1 MMRSASSSNRLV
13 PRQVESAPL
22 HVRASLCSTASI
34 LALATAALCSSV
46 EPVRAACTPT
56 VTPTTGQTVTCNTNP
71 PNPVTTAIV
80 AQPGSTNVTINML
93 SGAQLNVSSDAVVLN
108 AGGQVNNNS
117 GAIIQGVIGINATG
131 PVGIDNNGQ
140 ITGTGGPGVVI
151 NGAGSS
157 TLTNTGTING
167 SGTAV
172 QFNTVAG
179 SSQTF
184 NNSGNG
190 SINGNFVGSGDGAI
204 VITSSGNFNGGI
216 TITGNGSNSITT
228 ATGHNING
236 QVSISGNSQNT
247 IVNGGAFNNGLVISG
262 AGINNITNQA
272 GAFINQT
279 FSVAGSQNT
288 IDNAGTL
295 NNGLTVSG
303 GGINSVTNRAGATIN
318 QTFSVAGSQNTID
331 NAGTLNNGLTV
342 SGNGSNTITNQAGAT
357 INQTLIVTGN
367 AQSTIINAGT
377 LNNGLTASGT
387 GSVFNSGT
395 INGGPAI
402 NFTAGPGPFT
412 LTLAP
417 SSVINGTVLGTGS
430 DIFQLGGTGA
440 GTFNVNN
447 IGPSQ
452 QYQGFSVFNKVDTST
467 WTLTGTG
474 AQNWNISGGTLVGD
488 TNSLQGPALTN
499 NAALVFNQ
507 GFTGT
512 YAGNIGGSGA
522 VTVQGGGTVL
532 FTGANTYAGGTTISD
547 ATLQLGNGG
556 TSGSIVGDVVNNGTF
571 AINRSDTYTF
581 SGVIS
586 GSGAVTVQGGGT
598 AIFTG
603 ANTYTGGTTIA
614 AGTLQLGNGGT
625 SGSITGD
632 VVNNGTFA
640 INRSDT
646 YTFGGVISGS
656 GSFAQIGSGT
666 TVLTAN
672 NSYSGPTTVAAGALI
687 VNGSIASSSLTT
699 VNSGATLLGS
709 GTVGSTV
716 VNAGG
721 FLVPGNS
728 PGTMTVAGNLALQ
741 SGAFYVVQVNP
752 TTAST
757 TNVSGTASLA
767 GTVGAIFAP
776 GTYVVRSYTILTAAG
791 GRTGTF
797 DALATFGLPP
807 DFGRN
812 VSYTGNT
819 AVLNLTARIVPEPTP
834 PPTPTPAPPTTVTPT
849 PPIPPIP
856 GLPPMPEDPPD
867 PPTPPF
873 TVNQLNVGHALDNF
887 FNNGGALPPAFV
899 SLFGLTGGN
908 LTTALSQLSGEAATG
923 AQKVAFQLTDQF
935 LNVMLDPFV
944 DGRSG
949 VGGADHPALGFAPER
964 ETVPPDIARAYAS
977 VFKAP
982 PAPVP
987 IYEPR
992 WTAWGGA
999 YGGSNRTT
1007 GDLAV
1012 IGSHDLSART
1022 AGGAAGL
1029 DYHLAPDTVA
1039 GFALAGG
1046 GTNWSVSQGL
1056 GGGKS
1061 DAFQA
1066 GVYGATR
1073 WGPAYLAAA
1082 IAFANHWMSTDR
1094 FAVGDHLTADFNAQS
1109 YGGRLE
1115 GGYRFGTP
1123 YGGITPY
1130 ASIQAQSFHT
1140 PGFTETDAIANGFA
1154 LAFGSRDATDT
1165 RSELGAR
1172 FDRVLAVYS
1181 NAVLA
1186 LRGRVAWA
1194 HDWVSDPTLLPVF
1207 QALPG
1212 ANFIVDGATPAKN
1225 SALTSAG
1232 AELRLATGVSL
1243 LAKFDGEFASH
1254 SSTYAG
1260 TGTFRYRW

>member
-1 MMRSASSSNRLV
+1 
-13 PRQVESAPL
+13 
-22 HVRASLCSTASI
+22 
-34 LALATAALCSSV
+34 
-46 EPVRAACTPT
+46 
-56 VTPTTGQTVTCNTNP
+56 
-71 PNPVTTAIV
+71 
-80 AQPGSTNVTINML
+80 ML

-184 NNSGNG
+184 NNTGNG

-228 ATGHNING
+228 ATGRNING
-236 QVSISGNSQNT
+236 PVSISGNSQNT

-303 GGINSVTNRAGATIN
+303 
-318 QTFSVAGSQNTID
+318 
-331 NAGTLNNGLTV
+331 
-342 SGNGSNTITNQAGAT
+342 NGSNTITNEAGAF
-357 INQTLIVTGN
+357 INQTFSVTGN
-367 AQSTIINAGT
+367 AQTTVSNAGT
-377 LNNGLTASGT
+377 INNGISLSGT

-512 YAGNIGGSGA
+512 YAGSIGGSGA
-522 VTVQGGGTVL
+522 VTVQGGGTVI
-532 FTGANTYAGGTTISD
+532 FTGANTYAGGTTING

-581 SGVIS
+581 
-586 GSGAVTVQGGGT
+586 
-598 AIFTG
+598 
-603 ANTYTGGTTIA
+603 
-614 AGTLQLGNGGT
+614 
-625 SGSITGD
+625 
-632 VVNNGTFA
+632 
-640 INRSDT
+640 
-646 YTFGGVISGS
+646 GGVISGT

-672 NSYSGPTTVAAGALI
+672 NSYSGATTVAAGALI

-699 VNSGATLLGS
+699 VNSGAALFGT

-716 VNAGG
+716 INSGG

-757 TNVSGTASLA
+757 TNVSGSASLA

-776 GTYVVRSYTILTAAG
+776 GTYLTRSYTILTAAG
-791 GRTGTF
+791 GVTGTF
-797 DALATFGLPP
+797 DAGATRGLPA
-807 DFGRN
+807 DFQPS

-819 AVLNLTARIVPEPTP
+819 VVLTLTAHLVPGPT
-834 PPTPTPAPPTTVTPT
+834 PPTPTPTPPTPTPT
-849 PPIPPIP
+849 PPITLSPSTPLPPVP
-856 GLPPMPEDPPD
+856 GLPVLPD
-867 PPTPPF
+867 QSAPAQPSPLPTF
-873 TVNQLNVGHALDNF
+873 TANQLNAGLAIDNF

-899 SLFGLTGGN
+899 SLYSLTGSN
-908 LTTALSQLSGEAATG
+908 LTNALDQLSGEAATG
-923 AQKVAFQLTDQF
+923 AQKVAFQLTNQF
-935 LNVMLDPFV
+935 LNVM
-944 DGRSG
+944 G
-949 VGGADHPALGFAPER
+949 
-964 ETVPPDIARAYAS
+964 
-977 VFKAP
+977 
-982 PAPVP
+982 
-987 IYEPR
+987 
-992 WTAWGGA
+992 
-999 YGGSNRTT
+999 
-1007 GDLAV
+1007 
-1012 IGSHDLSART
+1012 
-1022 AGGAAGL
+1022 
-1029 DYHLAPDTVA
+1029 
-1039 GFALAGG
+1039 
-1046 GTNWSVSQGL
+1046 
-1056 GGGKS
+1056 
-1061 DAFQA
+1061 
-1066 GVYGATR
+1066 
-1073 WGPAYLAAA
+1073 AAA
-1082 IAFANHWMSTDR
+1082 I
-1094 FAVGDHLTADFNAQS
+1094 
-1109 YGGRLE
+1109 
-1115 GGYRFGTP
+1115 
-1123 YGGITPY
+1123 I
-1130 ASIQAQSFHT
+1130 
-1140 PGFTETDAIANGFA
+1140 AI
-1154 LAFGSRDATDT
+1154 
-1165 RSELGAR
+1165 
-1172 FDRVLAVYS
+1172 
-1181 NAVLA
+1181 
-1186 LRGRVAWA
+1186 
-1194 HDWVSDPTLLPVF
+1194 LPM
-1207 QALPG
+1207 A
-1212 ANFIVDGATPAKN
+1212 
-1225 SALTSAG
+1225 
-1232 AELRLATGVSL
+1232 
-1243 LAKFDGEFASH
+1243 
-1254 SSTYAG
+1254 
-1260 TGTFRYRW
+1260 